1 MAGGAR
7 KSSIS
12 ADLSTPYPLAPSA
25 RTGVCLAQVST
36 IVALINMRI
45 RITFTKQGALRYIGH
60 LDLHKLWERA
70 ARRAELPLAY
80 SQGFH
85 PQPKM
90 NMAAALPLGFSSD
103 CEVMDMRLEHDIP
116 LENLPTRL
124 NATLP
129 SGLQVVDVEQVNER
143 APALQT
149 QVVSAEY
156 QVTLTE
162 PVDESELKQR
172 VDSILE
178 SKSIPRERRGKMYDL
193 RPLIEELKIL
203 KSNGSPLTQE
213 VAPALQKIFMRL
225 TAREGATGR
234 PEEVLDVLGIAFEGT
249 RIERTRL
256 IFQS

>member
-1 MAGGAR
+1 
-7 KSSIS
+7 
-12 ADLSTPYPLAPSA
+12 
-25 RTGVCLAQVST
+25 
-36 IVALINMRI
+36 MRI
-45 RITFTKQGALRYIGH
+45 RITFVKQGALRYTGH

-90 NMAAALPLGFSSD
+90 NMAAALPLGFSSR
-103 CEVMDMRLEHDIP
+103 CEVMDMKLEQDIP
-116 LENLPTRL
+116 LESLPTRL
-124 NATLP
+124 NSTLP
-129 SGLQVVDVEQVNER
+129 SGLQVVDIEQVDER

-156 QVTLTE
+156 EVTLTE
-162 PVDESELKQR
+162 TVDRSELKR
-172 VDSILE
+172 KVDSVIE

-193 RPLIEELKIL
+193 RPLIEDLKIL
-203 KSNGSPLTQE
+203 ESNSP
-213 VAPALQKIFMRL
+213 KIFML
-225 TAREGATGR
+225 LAAREGATGR

-256 IFQS
+256 IFL

>member
-1 MAGGAR
+1 
-7 KSSIS
+7 
-12 ADLSTPYPLAPSA
+12 
-25 RTGVCLAQVST
+25 
-36 IVALINMRI
+36 MRI
-45 RITFTKQGALRYIGH
+45 RITFVKQGALRYTGH

-90 NMAAALPLGFSSD
+90 NMAAALPLGFSSR
-103 CEVMDMRLEHDIP
+103 CEVMDMKLEQDIQ

-124 NATLP
+124 NNTLP
-129 SGLQVVDVEQVNER
+129 SGLQVVDVEQVDER

-149 QVVSAEY
+149 QVLSAEY
-156 QVTLTE
+156 EVTLTE
-162 PVDESELKQR
+162 AVDRSELQR
-172 VDSILE
+172 KLDSVIG
-178 SKSIPRERRGKMYDL
+178 SNSIPRERRGKTYDL
-193 RPLIEELKIL
+193 RPLIEEVSVL
-203 KSNGSPLTQE
+203 SDGR
-213 VAPALQKIFMRL
+213 IFMRL
-225 TAREGATGR
+225 LAREGATGR